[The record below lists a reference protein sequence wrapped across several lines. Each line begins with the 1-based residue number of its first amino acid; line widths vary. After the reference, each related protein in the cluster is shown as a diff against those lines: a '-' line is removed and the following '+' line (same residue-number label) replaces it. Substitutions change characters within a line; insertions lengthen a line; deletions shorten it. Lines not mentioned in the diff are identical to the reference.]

1 MSEREYVVVV
11 NRGEDLEAFDA
22 ELEASTGEGPIPNRT
37 VEVANPRPGSD
48 RMTHWMLTDDE
59 AEELKNDP
67 RVLCVE
73 IPPDQ
78 RDDIEIGYAARQT
91 GTFYRGSNL
100 QSSYVNWGL
109 RRCTADDN
117 STFGFQTTLAGDYDY
132 AIDGTGVDIVIQD
145 SGIQADHPEWNS
157 TKDELIEIF
166 AGGVSTFN
174 FVDTNTATNDLY
186 SPYYQTANLSANY
199 SIPISKV
206 LPLPLGSG
214 IWMNGQYE
222 GAEFLIRFVLA
233 DGKTVERTRI
243 YTGIGTG
250 TVTAEKNTFE
260 ISLNGTIHIEQTNE
274 DLRLAFTTG
283 GYSQS
288 GVIQVFLA
296 AGQTRMRQIS
306 WYDVA
311 NMQPSTQASDS
322 DYYKDADGHGTHC
335 AGIAAGKTY
344 GWAKGA
350 HIYSQK
356 LAGLET
362 LSGTDGTGT
371 PISDA
376 FDQIRLWHRDKIIDE
391 ATGFKRPTV
400 VNMSWGYSTVISS
413 NPSSGSYRG
422 TPWTWGSTYTD
433 RYVLWAATGVP
444 TETEA
449 GGFRMPIRVG
459 SIDAEI
465 ESMIDAGIH
474 VCIAAGNTPMKH
486 DVSNGLDYNNVVVF
500 NAVSYEYHRG
510 SSPYSD
516 RALNVGNID
525 SSVQSSGGNFYDKT
539 ATSSIRGPAVNIWA
553 PGNGVVSTASNIGDA
568 SYTTIDY
575 PDNDSYKIMNIGGTS
590 MASPQVAGL
599 AALKAQSV
607 PTKDPDSIRQDI
619 INDAKNVVYNT
630 GSSTDYENLNQSLLG
645 SDPNIMFSKY
655 AVYNPMSYSGSI
667 TIRNVGPR
675 LR

>member
-37 VEVANPRPGSD
+37 VEVANPRPGSE

-91 GTFYRGSNL
+91 GTFHRGSNL
-100 QSSYVNWGL
+100 QSSYINWGL
-109 RRCTADDN
+109 RRCTAVDN

-132 AIDGTGVDIVIQD
+132 AIDGTGVDVVIQD
-145 SGIQADHPEWNS
+145 SGIQEDHPEWLS
-157 TKDELIEIF
+157 TKDELIDTVQ
-166 AGGVSTFN
+166 GGVATFN
-174 FVDTNTATNDLY
+174 FIASAIATNDIY
-186 SPYYQTANLSANY
+186 VPYYQFANPTANYIASMTGTPWA
-199 SIPISKV
+199 
-206 LPLPLGSG
+206 
-214 IWMNGQYE
+214 NGQYD

-243 YTGIGTG
+243 FGGIGNG
-250 TVTAEKNTFE
+250 TVTAGKNTFE
-260 ISLNGTIHIEQTNE
+260 LSLAGTIHIEQTDE

-283 GYSQS
+283 GYTQN
-288 GVIQVFLA
+288 GVIQLWLT
-296 AGQTRMRQIS
+296 AGQTRMRQID
-306 WYDVA
+306 WYGASGLTGTQNA
-311 NMQPSTQASDS
+311 NH
-322 DYYKDADGHGTHC
+322 YRDADGHGTHC
-335 AGIAAGKTY
+335 AGIATAKTY

-350 HIYSQK
+350 HVYSQK

-362 LSGTDGTGT
+362 LSGTDGTGIA
-371 PISDA
+371 ISDA
-376 FDQIRLWHRDKIIDE
+376 FDAIRLWHNNKPIDPV
-391 ATGFKRPTV
+391 TGAKRPTV
-400 VNMSWGYSTVISS
+400 VNMSWGYSTVITST
-413 NPSSGSYRG
+413 PSSGSYRG
-422 TPWTWGSTYTD
+422 SPWTWGSSYTD
-433 RYVLWAATGVP
+433 RYVLWADTGVP
-444 TETEA
+444 TATEG

-465 ESMIDAGIH
+465 EAMIDAGIH

-525 SSVQSSGGNFYDKT
+525 SSVQSFSGNFYDKT

-575 PDNDSYKIMNIGGTS
+575 PDNNSYKIMNIGGTS

-599 AALKAQSV
+599 AALKAQSL
-607 PTKDPDSIRQDI
+607 PTRNPDRIRGDI

-630 GSSTDYENLNQSLLG
+630 GSSTDYDNLNQSLLG
-645 SDPNIMFSKY
+645 SEPNIMFSKY
-655 AVYNPMSYSGSI
+655 AVYNPMSYSGPI

>member
-1 MSEREYVVVV
+1 MSEKEYVVVV

-22 ELEASTGEGPIPNRT
+22 ELEASTGSGPIPNRS

-48 RMTHWMLTDDE
+48 RMTHWLLTDDE
-59 AEELKNDP
+59 AEELKKDP
-67 RVLCVE
+67 RVYCVE
-73 IPPDQ
+73 IPVDQ
-78 RDDIEIGYAARQT
+78 RDDIQIGYAARQT

-109 RRCTADDN
+109 RRCTAIDN
-117 STFGFQTTLAGDYDY
+117 STFGFQTTLTGDYDY
-132 AIDGTGVDIVIQD
+132 AIDGTGVDVVIQD
-145 SGIQADHPEWNS
+145 SGIQADHPEWVS
-157 TKDELIEIF
+157 TKDELIDTVQ
-166 AGGVSTFN
+166 GGVATFN
-174 FVDTNTATNDLY
+174 FIDNNIATNDIY
-186 SPYYQTANLSANY
+186 VPYYQFANPTANYIASMTGTPWA
-199 SIPISKV
+199 
-206 LPLPLGSG
+206 
-214 IWMNGQYE
+214 NGQYD

-243 YTGIGTG
+243 FGGIGNG

-260 ISLNGTIHIEQTNE
+260 LSLAGTIHIEQTSE
-274 DLRLAFTTG
+274 DLRLAFTSG
-283 GYSQS
+283 GYTQN
-288 GVIQVFLA
+288 GVIQLWLK
-296 AGQTRMRQIS
+296 AGQTRMRQID
-306 WYDVA
+306 WYGASGLSGTQNA
-311 NMQPSTQASDS
+311 NH
-322 DYYKDADGHGTHC
+322 YRDADGHGTHV
-335 AGIAAGKTY
+335 AGIATGKTY

-350 HIYSQK
+350 HVYSQK
-356 LAGLET
+356 LNGLET
-362 LSGTDGTGT
+362 LSGSDGTGIA
-371 PISDA
+371 ISDA
-376 FDQIRLWHRDKIIDE
+376 FDAIRLWHNNKPKDPV
-391 ATGFKRPTV
+391 TGAKRPTV
-400 VNMSWGYSTVISS
+400 VNMSWGYSSVITT
-413 NPSSGSYRG
+413 NPDFGTYRG
-422 TPWTWGSTYTD
+422 SAWTWGSTYTD

-444 TETEA
+444 TATE
-449 GGFRMPIRVG
+449 GSGFRMPVRVG

-465 ESMIDAGIH
+465 EAMIDAGIH

-525 SSVQSSGGNFYDKT
+525 SSIQASGGSYYDKT

-575 PDNDSYKIMNIGGTS
+575 PDDDNYKIMNIGGTS

-599 AALKAQSV
+599 VALKAQST
-607 PTKDPDSIRQDI
+607 PTASPDKLRQDI
-619 INDAKNVVYNT
+619 INDAKDVVYNT
-630 GSSTDYENLNQSLLG
+630 GSSTDYDNLNQSLLG
-645 SDPNIMFSKY
+645 SEPNIMFSKY
-655 AVYNPMSYSGSI
+655 AVYNPMSYTGPL

>member
-1 MSEREYVVVV
+1 MEKEYVVVV

-22 ELEASTGEGPIPNRT
+22 ELTASTGEGPIPNRT
-37 VEVANPRPGSD
+37 VEVANPRLGSD

-117 STFGFQTTLAGDYDY
+117 STFGFQNTLSGDYDY
-132 AIDGTGVDIVIQD
+132 AIDGTGVDVVIQD
-145 SGIQADHPEWNS
+145 SGIQADHPEWEDKDGNS
-157 TKDELIEIF
+157 RLQQIDWYTE
-166 AGGVSTFN
+166 
-174 FVDTNTATNDLY
+174 
-186 SPYYQTANLSANY
+186 
-199 SIPISKV
+199 
-206 LPLPLGSG
+206 SG
-214 IWMNGQYE
+214 
-222 GAEFLIRFVLA
+222 L
-233 DGKTVERTRI
+233 
-243 YTGIGTG
+243 TG
-250 TVTAEKNTFE
+250 TQ
-260 ISLNGTIHIEQTNE
+260 STN
-274 DLRLAFTTG
+274 
-283 GYSQS
+283 
-288 GVIQVFLA
+288 
-296 AGQTRMRQIS
+296 
-306 WYDVA
+306 
-311 NMQPSTQASDS
+311 
-322 DYYKDADGHGTHC
+322 YYRDADGHGTHC
-335 AGIAAGKTY
+335 AGIATGKTY

-350 HIYSQK
+350 QIYSQK

-371 PISDA
+371 AISDA
-376 FDQIRLWHRDKIIDE
+376 FDAIRLWHNSKPIDP
-391 ATGFKRPTV
+391 ATGAKRPTV

-422 TPWTWGSTYTD
+422 TAWTWGSTYTD

-444 TETEA
+444 TATEA

-465 ESMIDAGIH
+465 EAMIDAGIH

-500 NAVSYEYHRG
+500 NAVSYDYHRG

-525 SSVQSSGGNFYDKT
+525 SSVQSSGGSFYDKT

-575 PDNDSYKIMNIGGTS
+575 PDDDSYKIMNIGGTS

-607 PTKDPDSIRQDI
+607 PSKGPDRIREDI

-630 GSSTDYENLNQSLLG
+630 GSSTDYDNLNQSLLG
-645 SDPNIMFSKY
+645 SEPNIMFSKY
-655 AVYNPMSYSGSI
+655 AVYNPMSYSGPI
-667 TIRNVGPR
+667 TIRNVGPQ